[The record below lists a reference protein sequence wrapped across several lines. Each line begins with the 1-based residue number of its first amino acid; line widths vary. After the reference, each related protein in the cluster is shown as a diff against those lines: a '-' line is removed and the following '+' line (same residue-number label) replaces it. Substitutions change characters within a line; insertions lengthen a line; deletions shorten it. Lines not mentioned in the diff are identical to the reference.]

1 MFYDV
6 REDSIFERDMEL
18 KLEQVVEAPLAT
30 PDDNVDD
37 DIIVVYTCRRYIH
50 LLNIKTQTDMVYDH
64 LLDRCRITYRTQT
77 YIERCAREA
86 PVGGAQPFLERRRS
100 LWPDS
105 GVVRF
110 LDGLVV
116 GVGRDPSEEEEH
128 WEAEITKRRTY
139 IEHV

>member
-1 MFYDV
+1 MGCCCSKKSQSMFYDV

-30 PDDNVDD
+30 PDFDNVVDDNEFEDIKRDMEREFFPSLSTPDD

-86 PVGGAQPFLERRRS
+86 PIGGAQPVFERRRS
-100 LWPDS
+100 L
-105 GVVRF
+105 
-110 LDGLVV
+110 
-116 GVGRDPSEEEEH
+116 
-128 WEAEITKRRTY
+128 
-139 IEHV
+139 